1 MDALAVTT
9 VTESETRQF
18 DGGLRHL
25 VPKPQSIE
33 ETGLSESFLA
43 DLLAKH
49 LWEGGVLD
57 LKQLSTRMALPG
69 PVLEALLGHFRGEG
83 CTEVR
88 AAVDGSAGLRY
99 ALTDRGRALALDSLA
114 KSGYVGPAPVPL
126 SHFDRIVRAQSVS
139 HCTLTRE
146 TLREAFSDMV
156 LRQSLLDQLG
166 PAIHSGRAI
175 FVYGAAG
182 TGKTY
187 VSRRLARLLG
197 GSVLVPHAIA
207 IGESVVQ
214 FFDPMLHKP
223 AERDL
228 NDDPVR
234 LDRGHDQRLVMC
246 ERPFVVTGGE
256 LTMDMLEVRYDRDTR
271 QYHAPIQLKASNG
284 MLLID
289 DLGRQRA
296 ATVELLNRWIVP
308 MEDKLDYFD
317 LEGGR
322 HFEVPFDAILLF
334 STNMN
339 PTELVDEAFLR
350 RLGYK
355 IRFEYLQAEEYAT
368 IWQQVCHE
376 SDVPY
381 SAAVV
386 EHVIENLHGKTQTP
400 LLPCHP
406 RDLVNLALDRCR
418 YLGQEKSVSLDNIE
432 WAWDNYF
439 VRLS

>member
-1 MDALAVTT
+1 MDVFALTNLAQTGHQTSVSSATT
-9 VTESETRQF
+9 LAS
-18 DGGLRHL
+18 
-25 VPKPQSIE
+25 KPQSIE

-49 LWEGGVLD
+49 LWEGGVLN
-57 LKQLSTRMALPG
+57 LKQLSLRMALPG
-69 PVLEALLGHFRGEG
+69 PVLETLLDHFRREG

-88 AAVDGSAGLRY
+88 AATDGSAGLRY
-99 ALTDRGRALALDSLA
+99 ALTDRGRALALDSLG

-126 SHFDRIVRAQSVS
+126 TQFARIVEAQSVS
-139 HCTLTRE
+139 DCIMTRE
-146 TLREAFSDMV
+146 SLRRAFSDMV

-197 GSVLVPHAIA
+197 EPILVPHAIA
-207 IGESVVQ
+207 IDESVVQ
-214 FFDPMLHKP
+214 FLDPMVHRP
-223 AERDL
+223 ARRDPEA
-228 NDDPVR
+228 DPVR
-234 LDRGHDQRLVMC
+234 LDQGYDQRFVLC

-256 LTMDMLEVRYDRDTR
+256 LTMDMLEVRYDDDTR

-308 MEDKLDYFD
+308 MEERLDYFD
-317 LEGGR
+317 LKGGR
-322 HFEVPFDAILLF
+322 HFEVPFDAILIF

-339 PTELVDEAFLR
+339 PTELADDAFLR

-355 IRFEYLQAEEYAT
+355 IQFEPLTADEYRA
-368 IWQQVCHE
+368 IWQQVCRE
-376 SDVPY
+376 SSVTYDA
-381 SAAVV
+381 SVV
-386 EHVIENLHGKTQTP
+386 NEVIDRLHGGTQTP

-418 YLGQEKSVSLDNIE
+418 YLDQEKSVSMDNVE
-432 WAWDNYF
+432 WAWGNYF
-439 VRLS
+439 VQMS